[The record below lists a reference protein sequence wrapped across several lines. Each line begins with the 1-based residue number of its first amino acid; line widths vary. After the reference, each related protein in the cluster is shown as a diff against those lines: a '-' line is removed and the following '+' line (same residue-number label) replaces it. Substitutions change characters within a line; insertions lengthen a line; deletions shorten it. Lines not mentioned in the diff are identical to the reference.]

1 MTMDRDGRVLR
12 LPTGEQVTVLASGAD
27 NGGTAFEVEALLPP
41 HLSGPPRHRHRY
53 ETEVFTVL
61 DGILEVRLGR
71 ETRTLSAGESVT
83 VPPGIVHAFANPSTE
98 PTRIRTLETPAGPL
112 EDQFRALAAAGRL
125 PRIGR
130 LARITV
136 DSGYSF
142 SLAGI
147 PDRIQR
153 PLWRLLSTLDAGRR

>member
-1 MTMDRDGRVLR
+1 MTTDRDGRVLR
-12 LPTGEQVTVLASGAD
+12 LPTGEQITALASGVD

-61 DGILEVRLGR
+61 DGVLRVRLGR
-71 ETRTLSAGESVT
+71 ETQTLVAGESVT
-83 VPPGIVHAFANPSTE
+83 VLPGTVHAFANPSSR

-112 EDQFRALAAAGRL
+112 EEQFRAVAAGGRL
-125 PRIGR
+125 PPIGR

-142 SLAGI
+142 ALAGI
-147 PDRIQR
+147 PDRIQQ
-153 PLWRLLSTLDAGRR
+153 PLWRLLATLDTGGR

>member
-12 LPTGEQVTVLASGAD
+12 LPTGEQITVLTSGAD

-61 DGILEVRLGR
+61 DGVLEVRLGR
-71 ETRTLSAGESVT
+71 ETRTLYAGESVT
-83 VPPGIVHAFANPSTE
+83 VPPGTAHAFANPSTE
-98 PTRIRTLETPAGPL
+98 PTRIHTRETPAGPL
-112 EDQFRALAAAGRL
+112 EEQFRALAAGGRL
-125 PRIGR
+125 PPIGR

-153 PLWRLLSTLDAGRR
+153 PLWRLLSTLDTGRR